1 MEYKSA
7 REIRNAINQN
17 IDTIKTLF
25 HSAEEMQASIENLQN
40 DEDRKLMTQNFNSV
54 VDAINRLM
62 KSTNKLFDTL
72 ENLMED

>member
-7 REIRNAINQN
+7 REIRDAINQN

-25 HSAEEMQASIENLQN
+25 HSAEEMQTSIESLQ
-40 DEDRKLMTQNFNSV
+40 DEKDRQLMTQNFNSV
-54 VDAINRLM
+54 VEAINRLM

-72 ENLMED
+72 MED